1 MLLFI
6 ALVGCSCVY
15 LLFSLAI
22 FSFNR
27 RVCWLSIGALQ
38 VVFAAVDDVNTFADV
53 VGKGMCLL
61 RLDADIPSLG
71 RLGIRF

>member
-1 MLLFI
+1 MT
-6 ALVGCSCVY
+6 
-15 LLFSLAI
+15 I

-27 RVCWLSIGALQ
+27 RICWLSIGALQ

-61 RLDADIPSLG
+61 RLDADKPSFEGVWGLDFDE
-71 RLGIRF
+71 LFTESAA

>member
-1 MLLFI
+1 
-6 ALVGCSCVY
+6 
-15 LLFSLAI
+15 
-22 FSFNR
+22 
-27 RVCWLSIGALQ
+27 
-38 VVFAAVDDVNTFADV
+38 